1 MDLKCE
7 LNYMFLMIFR
17 MVLILL
23 GHGPHFE
30 DAKVLASTSCL
41 LIDEQKM

>member
-1 MDLKCE
+1 MGLKYKP
-7 LNYMFLMIFR
+7 NYAFLTIFR

-30 DAKVLASTSCL
+30 DAKGLTSISCL
-41 LIDEQKM
+41 PDE